1 MKLVQISD
9 LHITEEGN
17 LADRTLQTAERLA
30 EAVATINALRPL
42 PDAVI
47 ASGDLVDQCRPAEYA
62 RLRMIVA
69 GLVPPLYLMV
79 GNHDHRDHLRA
90 AFPDHAYLGTEGFVH
105 YTLDHLPVRVIALD
119 SQVPGEIGGALCD
132 ARLDWLAA
140 RLAEAPDRPTLVF
153 LHHPPFPGGIARMDD
168 NNLVDGRDR
177 FAAILSRHRNVL
189 RVAAGHVHRPMTGQI
204 GGVTAQT
211 CPSTA
216 HQIGL
221 DFERQDGV
229 ALLAEPPA
237 CLLHAWSAQ
246 DGLVT
251 HHVYLGRHRLLYD
264 VKLNQGRNQQ

>member
-17 LADRTLQTAERLA
+17 LADRILCTADRLA

-62 RLRMIVA
+62 RLRAIVA
-69 GLVPPLYLMV
+69 GLEPPLFLMV
-79 GNHDHRDHLRA
+79 GNHDDRGHLRA
-90 AFPDHAYLGTEGFVH
+90 AFPDHTYLGTAGFVH
-105 YTLDHLPVRVIALD
+105 YTLDHLPVRIIALD
-119 SQVPGEIGGALCD
+119 SQRTGEIEGELCA
-132 ARLDWLAA
+132 ARLDWLEA
-140 RLAEAPDRPTLVF
+140 RLTEAPERPTLVF

-168 NNLVDGRDR
+168 KSLVEGRAR
-177 FAAILSRHRNVL
+177 FADILSRHPNVL
-189 RVAAGHVHRPMTGQI
+189 RVAAGHVHRPMIGQV

-211 CPSTA
+211 CPGTA

-221 DFERQDGV
+221 DFVRQDGV

-237 CLLHAWSAQ
+237 CLLHVWEPGE
-246 DGLVT
+246 GLVT
-251 HHVYLGRHRLLYD
+251 HHVYLGQYRLLYD
-264 VKLNQGRNQQ
+264 VKLNQGRKQQ